1 MVERILLKKL
11 YHINPATVGIFEVEN
26 KMQHNY
32 FAALVNENNLE
43 IWGEGKTEYE
53 ALLSASEKW
62 GDNMGG
68 FNPFAEALRSF
79 PHP

>member
-1 MVERILLKKL
+1 MAIRILLKKL
-11 YHINPATVGIFEVEN
+11 FEIKGITIGIFEVDNE
-26 KMQHNY
+26 QRRY
-32 FAALVNENNLE
+32 FAALISEYNTE
-43 IWGEGKTEYE
+43 IWGNGETQYE

-62 GDNMGG
+62 RDNLGG